1 VCHQLQ
7 AHGLL
12 SIAVRRYVRN
22 TIQTSILA
30 FALLVLLLF
39 LGAELE
45 GYFVRQSAGT
55 LGFYQQTQV
64 CGVVLVVASSSSS
77 PCSSSSSSRE
87 PPQEIDNDTTTT
99 TTGDG
104 GSHQHAKNNSQDC
117 TFPNSTTRTTTTTT
131 TTTTDD
137 PPLPLLVQQNN
148 NTNTNN
154 TNIINASNI
163 NTNNITNHNSTMMT
177 GVTIATYESRDA
189 VEQAGGFV
197 GHCGPCGACSNPHDL
212 LLYDTTKN
220 TLFAATTTC
229 AKRALIWGR
238 VTARHCLEHAVGFTD
253 PCNDC
258 WVENILC
265 DLRKCVFT
273 CLLYGLFGD
282 VDGGSGST
290 SGNNSSNSGDN
301 SGGDSDPKNGGG
313 GTTLNACTE
322 CDERRCGPAFIVC
335 AGANRRRSGIVSDIA
350 RNEATEVCQS
360 VRDGWWDDPALQQE
374 WQRNGS
380 AGGGTGGGG

>member
-1 VCHQLQ
+1 
-7 AHGLL
+7 
-12 SIAVRRYVRN
+12 VRRYVRN
-22 TIQTSILA
+22 AIQTSILA
-30 FALLVLLLF
+30 FVLLVLLLF

-55 LGFYQQTQV
+55 LAFYQQTQV
-64 CGVVLVVASSSSS
+64 CGVVVLVVASSSSS
-77 PCSSSSSSRE
+77 PCSSSSQVT
-87 PPQEIDNDTTTT
+87 QEIDTDTTT

-104 GSHQHAKNNSQDC
+104 GDHHHAKNNSQDC
-117 TFPNSTTRTTTTTT
+117 TFQNTTTGT

-137 PPLPLLVQQNN
+137 PPLALLVQQNN
-148 NTNTNN
+148 NTNN
-154 TNIINASNI
+154 T
-163 NTNNITNHNSTMMT
+163 NTNNNNNNNITTNNNNHSSTMIT

-212 LLYDTTKN
+212 LLYDRTKN

-238 VTARHCLEHAVGFTD
+238 VTARHCLEHAVGFTS

-265 DLRKCVFT
+265 DLRKCIFT

-290 SGNNSSNSGDN
+290 SGNSSSSNSGDN
-301 SGGDSDPKNGGG
+301 DVTNDQTNGGGGG

-322 CDERRCGPAFIVC
+322 CDERRCGPAFIAC

-350 RNEATEVCQS
+350 RNEATEVCHS
-360 VRDGWWDDPALQQE
+360 VRYGWWDDPALQQE
-374 WQRNGS
+374 WQRNGPN
-380 AGGGTGGGG
+380 GGGTGGGGG

>member
-1 VCHQLQ
+1 LCHRLQ
-7 AHGLL
+7 ANGLL

-22 TIQTSILA
+22 AIQTSLLA
-30 FALLVLLLF
+30 FVLLVLLLF

-45 GYFVRQSAGT
+45 GYYVRQSAGT
-55 LGFYQQTQV
+55 LAFYQQPQV
-64 CGVVLVVASSSSS
+64 CGVVLVVASSS
-77 PCSSSSSSRE
+77 
-87 PPQEIDNDTTTT
+87 TTTT
-99 TTGDG
+99 TEDTEDG
-104 GSHQHAKNNSQDC
+104 GNHHHAKNNSQDC
-117 TFPNSTTRTTTTTT
+117 SFQNTTTGTTTTSE
-131 TTTTDD
+131 D
-137 PPLPLLVQQNN
+137 PPLLLPSFQQNTNITDDTNNITNMINNTN

-154 TNIINASNI
+154 
-163 NTNNITNHNSTMMT
+163 HNSTIIT
-177 GVTIATYESRDA
+177 GVTIATYESQDA
-189 VEQAGGFV
+189 IEQAGGFV

-238 VTARHCLEHAVGFTD
+238 VTARRCLEDAVDFTS
-253 PCNDC
+253 PCSDC

-273 CLLYGLFGD
+273 CLFYGLFGD
-282 VDGGSGST
+282 MDGGSGTS
-290 SGNNSSNSGDN
+290 SGNSSSSSNSVDDN
-301 SGGDSDPKNGGG
+301 NNDPKKGGGGG

-322 CDERRCGPAFIVC
+322 CDEHRCGPAFIAC

-360 VRDGWWDDPALQQE
+360 VRDGWWDDAAIQQE
-374 WQRNGS
+374 WRRNGPD
-380 AGGGTGGGG
+380 GGGTGGG